1 MARFTACMAQARWK
15 KSIPR
20 LRQMAPPGML
30 PGLAR
35 PASHY
40 LAQSRYTLQ
49 DLRGELGIKNDKL
62 EKVNVAARVEELG
75 LHNFYDSDSWP
86 NAAPLRELRTKIRN
100 LTGEGFANPF
110 VFADLKK

>member
-1 MARFTACMAQARWK
+1 MGQ
-15 KSIPR
+15 PR
-20 LRQMAPPGML
+20 I
-30 PGLAR
+30 
-35 PASHY
+35 
-40 LAQSRYTLQ
+40 TLLVSGTHCRK

-75 LHNFYDSDSWP
+75 LHKYYDSDSWP

>member
-1 MARFTACMAQARWK
+1 MAQAEWRT
-15 KSIPR
+15 STPR
-20 LRQMAPPGML
+20 LKQMAPPGML
-30 PGLAR
+30 PGLVGS
-35 PASHY
+35 ASHY
-40 LAQSRYTLQ
+40 LACLRYTLQ
-49 DLRGELGIKNDKL
+49 DLRGELGIKSDKL

-75 LHNFYDSDSWP
+75 FHNYYDSDSWP

>member
-1 MARFTACMAQARWK
+1 MD
-15 KSIPR
+15 
-20 LRQMAPPGML
+20 L
-30 PGLAR
+30 PGTHLDVAW
-35 PASHY
+35 PVLPGAV
-40 LAQSRYTLQ
+40 QSRYSLQ

-75 LHNFYDSDSWP
+75 LHNYYDSDSWP

>member
-1 MARFTACMAQARWK
+1 MG
-15 KSIPR
+15 
-20 LRQMAPPGML
+20 QMAPPGMR
-30 PGLAR
+30 PGVSGS
-35 PASHY
+35 ASLH
-40 LAQSRYTLQ
+40 LVRLRYTLQ

-75 LHNFYDSDSWP
+75 LHNYYDSDSWP